1 MIVAIDGPAGSGKS
15 TVAKLLAKR
24 LGFTYLDTG
33 AIYRALGYLAKEKGV
48 SLEDEEALAELAK
61 EMKLSFEDSGE
72 GIKVILNG
80 EDVTRAI
87 RTEEAGMAASIVSK
101 HPKVRKAL
109 LDLQRR
115 FAEKGDLVAEGRDM
129 GTVVFPNAEVKVF
142 LTASCEVR
150 ARRRYKELKEKGMN
164 VSFEEVLESVKK
176 RDQQDATRSVAP
188 LKPADDAVIIDT
200 SNMGIE
206 DVVNKIARLVE
217 AWKKRHT
224 NSS

>member
-24 LGFTYLDTG
+24 LGFIYLDTG

-48 SLEDEEALAELAK
+48 SLEDEEALVELAK
-61 EMKLSFEDSGE
+61 KMELSFEDSEE

-80 EDVTRAI
+80 KDVTSAI

-101 HPKVRKAL
+101 HPKVRKTL
-109 LDLQRR
+109 LDLQRC
-115 FAEKGDLVAEGRDM
+115 FAEKGNLVAEGRDM

-150 ARRRYKELKEKGMN
+150 AKRRYKELKEKGVD

-200 SNMGIE
+200 SDMGIE
-206 DVVNKIARLVE
+206 DVVDKIAGLVE

-224 NSS
+224 SSS